1 MSPRLPLTES
11 RIAIFGGLMLLAMV
25 IRVVC
30 SFLIGAGTFG
40 PDGTGAEAAVQL
52 GGHPNPILPLL
63 IGFFGGGRGLSV
75 FSGAVTAVACAKLGQ
90 RLGGNP
96 WTCGLMGACAPLL
109 VLPASMAGGDAP
121 AIAFAAS
128 GVALAWWQK
137 PFAGGLI
144 AGLSLGVKAIALPI
158 LLLLPLRIGA
168 PLSQRRER
176 VGRWRR
182 VSAGTARSTGIAKP
196 LGGGGRVPG
205 GDRKPLIFDVGG
217 SKPRGKSE
225 VVGAGHVGLALGWR
239 HGCFTVTLRG
249 CRQ

>member
-109 VLPASMAGGDAP
+109 VLPASDGRRGRPSDRLCSVWRCPRLVAEALCRRIDCRPVPGSQSHCAP
-121 AIAFAAS
+121 NSAPPAA
-128 GVALAWWQK
+128 VLALVGAK
-137 PFAGGLI
+137 TSRRRPAPG
-144 AGLSLGVKAIALPI
+144 
-158 LLLLPLRIGA
+158 RI
-168 PLSQRRER
+168 
-176 VGRWRR
+176 
-182 VSAGTARSTGIAKP
+182 ARSPAALLQRTQP
-196 LGGGGRVPG
+196 PPFSSSTQRHPG
-205 GDRKPLIFDVGG
+205 KL
-217 SKPRGKSE
+217 
-225 VVGAGHVGLALGWR
+225 VVGL
-239 HGCFTVTLRG
+239 
-249 CRQ
+249 